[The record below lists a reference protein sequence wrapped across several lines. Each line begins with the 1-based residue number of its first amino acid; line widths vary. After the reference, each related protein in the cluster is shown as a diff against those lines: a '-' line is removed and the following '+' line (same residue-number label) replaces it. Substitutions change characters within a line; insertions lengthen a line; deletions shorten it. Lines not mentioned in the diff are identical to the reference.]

1 MDLIT
6 VNRKAGKSF
15 ELRVRGHAVTVD
27 MSKEEGGADEG
38 MNPVELLSGSLAAF
52 SASSLTPPMDIP
64 ILLEYS

>member
-38 MNPVELLSGSLAAF
+38 
-52 SASSLTPPMDIP
+52 
-64 ILLEYS
+64 